1 MITGLTDLLG
11 CPTRCLLR
19 YLHGKQISDGTWK
32 CSWLL
37 CCLDSGWDWKL
48 RSLSIWFV
56 TLEVF

>member
-48 RSLSIWFV
+48 
-56 TLEVF
+56 